1 MFISE
6 WSILSQKPPT
16 KGHAA
21 PPHDHEQ
28 PLGTHTHLPDEAHLR
43 VHDIVYQVLEKISA
57 PNFCESQVHLWGN
70 SRSNWIRAW
79 SLVTKREI
87 GEKLRKVT
95 AHCSVI
101 LKDENEKQPANL
113 GGNRLENTELEKK
126 QKILKYLFYRWKT
139 KPRVNDLSCNLL
151 LVNLRNVLQRMYYS

>member
-1 MFISE
+1 MRRSSLFEQSHKTCLL
-6 WSILSQKPPT
+6 LSDFYS
-16 KGHAA
+16 GF
-21 PPHDHEQ
+21 
-28 PLGTHTHLPDEAHLR
+28 G
-43 VHDIVYQVLEKISA
+43 
-57 PNFCESQVHLWGN
+57 
-70 SRSNWIRAW
+70 
-79 SLVTKREI
+79 
-87 GEKLRKVT
+87 
-95 AHCSVI
+95 CSVI

>member
-43 VHDIVYQVLEKISA
+43 VHDIVYQVLEKIS
-57 PNFCESQVHLWGN
+57 NFLIFVRVKCISEAIHAVIEWERDHLLQSG
-70 SRSNWIRAW
+70 
-79 SLVTKREI
+79 EMC
-87 GEKLRKVT
+87 EKLRKVT
-95 AHCSVI
+95 AHCKV
-101 LKDENEKQPANL
+101 
-113 GGNRLENTELEKK
+113 
-126 QKILKYLFYRWKT
+126 LFKG
-139 KPRVNDLSCNLL
+139 
-151 LVNLRNVLQRMYYS
+151 